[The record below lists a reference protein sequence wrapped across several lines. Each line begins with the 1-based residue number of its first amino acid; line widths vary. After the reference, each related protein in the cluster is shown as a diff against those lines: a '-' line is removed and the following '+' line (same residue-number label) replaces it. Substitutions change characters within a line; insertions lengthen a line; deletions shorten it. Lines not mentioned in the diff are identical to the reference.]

1 MVTQDQLLEQ
11 NRGRK
16 VHDFNSAVDYLIAGK
31 NPELYRPLYDRGLVV
46 RRIDDTTM
54 AITFS
59 SQATFHLVTYKPNG
73 VVILPSLAGYHRV
86 RPATRRAMSH
96 YANILHIDY
105 KKRKYLVYRQNDLKK
120 PIKFKRC
127 FSCSGLGFNLFTCN
141 GIDAYK
147 QLTSFNNKEIYI
159 RTKCTMDESDVAR
172 YHDHRE
178 KQPCD
183 HCTAG
188 KIQVGG
194 KPIPTEWDGKKPLR
208 LDIVTGFILDDEEP
222 TIS

>member
-16 VHDFNSAVDYLIAGK
+16 VHDFDSAVDYLIAGK

-59 SQATFHLVTYKPNG
+59 SQAAFHLVTYKPGG
-73 VVILPSLAGYHRV
+73 VVILPQLSQYHRI
-86 RPATRRAMSH
+86 RPATRRAMAN
-96 YANILHIDY
+96 YANIVSIEWR
-105 KKRKYLVYRQNDLKK
+105 KRKYFLYRQNDPKK
-120 PIKFKRC
+120 PIKFRRC
-127 FSCSGLGFNLFTCN
+127 SPCSGQGFHIFTCN
-141 GIDAYK
+141 GLDGYK
-147 QLTSFNNKEIYI
+147 ELTTFAGKNTMIKVN
-159 RTKCTMDESDVAR
+159 CTMSEEDINR
-172 YHDHRE
+172 YSNHRE
-178 KQPCD
+178 KQNCPY
-183 HCTAG
+183 CTAG

-194 KPIPTEWDGKKPLR
+194 KSIPTEWDGKKPLR